1 MRPIKLVMSAFGP
14 YAGVT
19 KLELDKLGTKGLY
32 LITGDTGA
40 GKTTI
45 FDAITFALYGEASG
59 DNRNADMFRSK
70 YADPDTPTEVELTFE
85 YNGKAYTVRRNP
97 AYLRPKTRGEGFT
110 SKAADAELHYPDG
123 RVVAKLKDV
132 NSAIIEIMGI
142 DRNQFTRIAMIAQ
155 GDFLKLLLASTD
167 DRKKI
172 FQKLFHTKNYWF
184 LQESLKAQSGSLA
197 KDYEKASDSIKQY
210 IGGILCE
217 EENPLSVSVRKAMN
231 GEMTTED
238 VTELLDKLIV
248 EDTKAQ
254 ETMSAEIDKKEASV
268 KELTAKVA
276 KAEEQ
281 KKAEISL
288 KKSEEKLIQ
297 VTGKLREAKAEMD
310 SANEKKP
317 QITELGEKIA
327 ALKNELPLYDE
338 LDAKKK
344 NLEKIVKSIAADT
357 KKLSAEKEKSEKL
370 KAEIQTLKE
379 ELQTLGKADEEKLKA
394 DHQKESLEKEQAA
407 VKEVQA
413 LLAELTKLEAQ
424 LAEKQADYKQKSEA
438 AEALRN
444 KYEADNKAYLDEQAG
459 ILAETLTDGLPCPVC
474 GSVHHPNPAV
484 KSAAAPT
491 KAALEKSK
499 KAAAAA
505 EKEAAAA
512 SEKAKET
519 LTAISEK
526 KSYIEKSAEKIIE
539 VNSFIEISEALSTK
553 SQELET
559 ALEKNRRAM
568 LKAAAKVSR
577 KHQLDKLIPSKEDEI
592 NRLQTSITELEKSLA
607 SLSSS
612 KDAEEKQI
620 EATKDKLRF
629 DNKATLQKEIAVLT
643 AQKTAIESAI
653 EKAVRDYN
661 NRDKEVAEIKSA
673 IEETK
678 KLLQDKEPFEIES
691 EKQRLSE
698 LTAQKN
704 AMAKKLQSVVVRLAT
719 NALMQKRIREK
730 SEEVSEIEKQWTMVK
745 ALSNT
750 ANGNISGK
758 AKIMLETYIQM
769 TYFDRIIARA
779 NTRLMIMSGGQ
790 YELKRRTDSD
800 NKRSQSGLD
809 LDVID
814 HYNGSERSVKTL
826 SGGES
831 FKASLALAL
840 GLSDEIQSSAGGI
853 RLDTMFVDEGF
864 GSLDEESLQQAIR
877 ALTGLTEGNRL
888 VAIISHVADLK
899 DRIENQIIVKKD
911 RLGGSTAKIGIS

>member
-14 YAGVT
+14 YAGVNT
-19 KLELDKLGTKGLY
+19 LELDKLGTKGLY

-85 YNGKAYTVRRNP
+85 YNGKEYYVKRNP
-97 AYLRPKTRGEGFT
+97 AYLRPKKKGGGFT

-123 RVVAKLKDV
+123 RVVSKLRDV
-132 NSAIIEIMGI
+132 NNAIVEIMGI

-184 LQESLKAQSGSLA
+184 IQESLKSQSGSLA
-197 KDYEKASDSIKQY
+197 KDYEKASDSIRQY

-217 EENPLSVSVRKAMN
+217 DDNPLSVSVRKAMN
-231 GEMTTED
+231 GEMTTGD
-238 VTELLDKLIV
+238 VTELLDKLIK
-248 EDTKAQ
+248 EDADAKEKLTAD
-254 ETMSAEIDKKEASV
+254 IDKKELKI
-268 KELTAKVA
+268 KELTALIA

-281 KKAEISL
+281 KKAEASL
-288 KKSEEKLIQ
+288 KKSEEKLIE
-297 VTGKLREAKAEMD
+297 VTEKLGEAKAAMEA
-310 SANEKKP
+310 ANEKKP
-317 QITELGEKIA
+317 QITELGEKIS

-338 LDAKKK
+338 LEAKKK
-344 NLEKIVKSIAADT
+344 NLDGIIKNITDSTDKLTAEREKAEKI
-357 KKLSAEKEKSEKL
+357 
-370 KAEIQTLKE
+370 KAEIQALKE
-379 ELQTLGKADEEKLKA
+379 ELQTLGKAEEEKLKA
-394 DHQKESLEKEQAA
+394 EYQKEALAKEQT
-407 VKEVQA
+407 A
-413 LLAELTKLEAQ
+413 LSDLQTRLSGLKSLEAQ
-424 LAEKQADYKQKSEA
+424 LADTQADYKQKSEG
-438 AEALRN
+438 AEEMRRI
-444 KYEADNKAYLDEQAG
+444 YEANNKAYLDEQAG
-459 ILAETLTDGLPCPVC
+459 VLAEILTDGEPCPVC
-474 GSVHHPNPAV
+474 GSTHHPNPAV

-491 KAALEKSK
+491 KAVLEKSK
-499 KAAAAA
+499 KAAEAA

-512 SEKAKET
+512 SETAKAT
-519 LTAISEK
+519 IAAIAEK
-526 KSYIEKSAEKIIE
+526 KSYIQQSAEKIIT
-539 VNSFIEISEALSTK
+539 VDSFDEISVALTAK
-553 SQELET
+553 KQELESALDENRRVMLKVTAQVSRKQQLDDLIPTKEKEIDSVQTHITEIEKTLAALNSSKESEKKQIEETKEKLRFEDKT
-559 ALEKNRRAM
+559 ALE
-568 LKAAAKVSR
+568 
-577 KHQLDKLIPSKEDEI
+577 
-592 NRLQTSITELEKSLA
+592 
-607 SLSSS
+607 
-612 KDAEEKQI
+612 
-620 EATKDKLRF
+620 
-629 DNKATLQKEIAVLT
+629 KEIAVLT
-643 AQKTAIESAI
+643 TQKTAIETAI
-653 EKAVRDYN
+653 DKSVREYN
-661 NRDKEVAEIKSA
+661 SRDKEAAEIRSA

-678 KLLQDKEPFEIES
+678 KLLQDKEPCNIEN
-691 EKQRLSE
+691 EKQQLSE
-698 LTAQKN
+698 LTADKN
-704 AMAKKLQSVVVRLAT
+704 NMAKNLQSVIVRLST
-719 NALMQKRIREK
+719 NVLMQKRIQEML
-730 SEEVSEIEKQWTMVK
+730 EEVSKIEKQWTMVK

-769 TYFDRIIARA
+769 NYFDRIIARA
-779 NTRLMIMSGGQ
+779 NTRLMIMSDGQ
-790 YELKRRTDSD
+790 YELKRRVESD

-814 HYNGSERSVKTL
+814 HHNGSDRSVKTL

-888 VAIISHVADLK
+888 VAIISHVGELK
-899 DRIENQIIVKKD
+899 ERIENQIIVKKD
-911 RLGGSTAKIGIS
+911 RLGGSKATISLA

>member
-370 KAEIQTLKE
+370 KAEIQTFKE

>member
-413 LLAELTKLEAQ
+413 LLAEHTKLEAQ
-424 LAEKQADYKQKSEA
+424 LAKKQADYKQKSEA

-779 NTRLMIMSGGQ
+779 NTRLMIMSGGL

-840 GLSDEIQSSAGGI
+840 GLSDEIQSYAGGI

>member
-19 KLELDKLGTKGLY
+19 TLELDKLGTKGLY

-85 YNGKAYTVRRNP
+85 YNGKEYYVKRNP

-132 NSAIIEIMGI
+132 NNAIVEIMGI

-184 LQESLKAQSGSLA
+184 LQESLKSQSGSLA
-197 KDYEKASDSIKQY
+197 KEYEKASDSINQY

-217 EENPLSVSVRKAMN
+217 DDNPLSVSVRKAMN
-231 GEMTTED
+231 GEMTTGD
-238 VTELLDKLIV
+238 VTELLDKLIK
-248 EDTKAQ
+248 ED
-254 ETMSAEIDKKEASV
+254 AEAKEKLTGAIDKKERRI
-268 KELTAKVA
+268 KELTALIA

-281 KKAEISL
+281 KKAETSL
-288 KKSEEKLIQ
+288 KNSEEKLIE
-297 VTGKLREAKAEMD
+297 VMEKLGEAKAAMEA
-310 SANEKKP
+310 ANEKKP
-317 QITELGEKIA
+317 QITELGEKIS

-338 LDAKKK
+338 LETKKK
-344 NLEKIVKSIAADT
+344 NLDAITKNITDSTGKLANEKDKA
-357 KKLSAEKEKSEKL
+357 EKL
-370 KAEIQTLKE
+370 KAEIQALKE
-379 ELQTLGKADEEKLKA
+379 ELQTLGKAEEEKLKA
-394 DHQKESLEKEQAA
+394 EHQKEALTKEQT
-407 VKEVQA
+407 A
-413 LLAELTKLEAQ
+413 LSELQTQLSGLTELETQ
-424 LAEKQADYKQKSEA
+424 LADKQADYKRKASA
-438 AEALRN
+438 AEEMRRI
-444 KYEADNKAYLDEQAG
+444 YEANNKAYLDEQAG
-459 ILAETLTDGLPCPVC
+459 VLAETLTDGAPCPVC
-474 GSVHHPNPAV
+474 GSPHHPNPAV
-484 KSAAAPT
+484 KSAVAPT
-491 KAALEKSK
+491 KAALDKSK
-499 KAAAAA
+499 RAAEAA

-512 SEKAKET
+512 SETAKAT
-519 LTAISEK
+519 IAAIAEK
-526 KSYIEKSAEKIIE
+526 KSYIQQSAEKIITVE
-539 VNSFIEISEALSTK
+539 SFDEISAALTAK
-553 SQELET
+553 KQELEV
-559 ALEKNRRAM
+559 ALDEYRRVM
-568 LKAAAKVSR
+568 LKVTAQVSR
-577 KHQLDKLIPSKEDEI
+577 KQQLDRLIPTKEKETDSI
-592 NRLQTSITELEKSLA
+592 QTHITELEKTLA
-607 SLSSS
+607 ALNSS
-612 KDAEEKQI
+612 KESEKNQI
-620 EATKDKLRF
+620 EATREKLKFEDK
-629 DNKATLQKEIAVLT
+629 AIVQKEIAVLT
-643 AQKTAIESAI
+643 TQKTAIETAI
-653 EKAVRDYN
+653 EKAVKGYN
-661 NRDKEVAEIKSA
+661 NRDKEVAEIRSA

-678 KLLQDKEPFEIES
+678 KLLQDKEPCDIES
-691 EKQRLSE
+691 EKQQLSN
-698 LTAQKN
+698 LT
-704 AMAKKLQSVVVRLAT
+704 LST
-719 NALMQKRIREK
+719 NVSMRKRIQEK
-730 SEEVSEIEKQWTMVK
+730 SEEVSKIEKQWTMVK

-769 TYFDRIIARA
+769 NYFDRIIARA
-779 NTRLMIMSGGQ
+779 NTRLMIMSDGQ
-790 YELKRRTDSD
+790 YELKRRIESD

-814 HYNGSERSVKTL
+814 HHNGSERSVKTL

-864 GSLDEESLQQAIR
+864 GSLDEESLQQAIK

-888 VAIISHVADLK
+888 VAIISHVNELK
-899 DRIENQIIVKKD
+899 ERIENQIIVKKD
-911 RLGGSTAKIGIS
+911 RLGGSKATISLA

>member
-19 KLELDKLGTKGLY
+19 TLALDKLGTKGLY

-70 YADPDTPTEVELTFE
+70 YAHPDTPTEVELTFE
-85 YNGKAYTVRRNP
+85 YSGKEYYVRRNP
-97 AYLRPKTRGEGFT
+97 AYLRPKKKGDGFT

-123 RVVAKLKDV
+123 RVVARLKDV
-132 NSAIIEIMGI
+132 NSAIVEIMGI

-172 FQKLFHTKNYWF
+172 FQKLFHTKNYYF

-197 KDYEKASDSIKQY
+197 KEYEKASDSIRQY

-217 EENPLSVSVRKAMN
+217 DDNPLSVSVRKAIN
-231 GEMTTED
+231 GEMTTVE
-238 VTELLDKLIV
+238 VTELLEKLID
-248 EDTKAQ
+248 EDEKTKAALS
-254 ETMSAEIDKKEASV
+254 TEIDKQEQSV
-268 KELTAKVA
+268 KALTAQIA

-281 KKAEISL
+281 KKAESSL
-288 KKSEEKLIQ
+288 KQSEEKLVA
-297 VTGKLREAKAEMD
+297 VTDKLNSTKAAME
-310 SANEKKP
+310 SANGQKQ
-317 QITELGEKIA
+317 QIAELGEQIS

-338 LDAKKK
+338 LEA
-344 NLEKIVKSIAADT
+344 T
-357 KKLSAEKEKSEKL
+357 RKKLIQIIKNMAVSTEKHAAEKEKSEKL
-370 KAEIQTLKE
+370 KAEIQALKD
-379 ELQTLGKADEEKLKA
+379 ELQTLGKAEEEKLKA
-394 DHQKESLEKEQAA
+394 GHQNEALAKEQAA
-407 VKEVQA
+407 VGDIQT
-413 LLAELTKLEAQ
+413 LLNELTKLEAR
-424 LAEKQADYKQKSEA
+424 LAGKQTDYRGKSAA
-438 AEALRN
+438 AEEKRRV
-444 KYEADNKAYLDEQAG
+444 YEANNKAYLDEQAG
-459 ILAETLTDGLPCPVC
+459 FLAETLTDGAPCPVC
-474 GSVHHPNPAV
+474 GSTHHPSPAV

-491 KAALEKSK
+491 KAALDRSK
-499 KAAAAA
+499 KAAEAA
-505 EKEAAAA
+505 EKDAAAA
-512 SEKAKET
+512 SESAKET
-519 LTAISEK
+519 ITAIAEK
-526 KSYIEKSAEKIIE
+526 KNYIQTSAKKIIE
-539 VNSFIEISEALSTK
+539 IESFEAIPQALTEKKQAVESTLDENRRVILK
-553 SQELET
+553 VT
-559 ALEKNRRAM
+559 ALVE
-568 LKAAAKVSR
+568 R
-577 KHQLDKLIPSKEDEI
+577 KRQLEKLIPKKEDELSRI
-592 NRLQTSITELEKSLA
+592 QTDITELEKSLA
-607 SLSSS
+607 ALQSS
-612 KDAEEKQI
+612 KESEEKQI
-620 EATKDKLRF
+620 EATKEKLRF
-629 DNKATLQKEIAVLT
+629 DDKAALEKEIRSLSV
-643 AQKTAIESAI
+643 QKAALETAI
-653 EKAVRDYN
+653 EKAVKEYTDC
-661 NRDKEVAEIKSA
+661 DKKAAEIKSA
-673 IEETK
+673 IEQAR
-678 KLLQDKEPFEIES
+678 KLLQDQEPCDIER
-691 EKQRLSE
+691 EKSRLSA
-698 LTAQKN
+698 LTEQKN
-704 AMAKKLQSVVVRLAT
+704 EAAKKLQRVVVRLST
-719 NALMQKRIREK
+719 NASMLKRIQEK
-730 SEEVSEIEKQWTMVK
+730 SGEVSKIEKQWTMVK

-769 TYFDRIIARA
+769 TCFDRIIARA

-790 YELKRRTDSD
+790 YELKRRTDTD

-888 VAIISHVADLK
+888 VAIISHVNELK
-899 DRIENQIIVKKD
+899 DRIENQIIVRKD
-911 RLGGSTAKIGIS
+911 RLGGSTATISVG

>member
-19 KLELDKLGTKGLY
+19 TLELDKLGTKGLY

-85 YNGKAYTVRRNP
+85 YNGKEYYVKRNP

-123 RVVAKLKDV
+123 RVVAKLRDV
-132 NSAIIEIMGI
+132 NNAIVEIMGI

-167 DRKKI
+167 ERKKI
-172 FQKLFHTKNYWF
+172 FQKLFHTKNYYF

-197 KDYEKASDSIKQY
+197 KEYEKASDSIRQY

-217 EENPLSVSVRKAMN
+217 DDNPLSVSVRKAMN

-238 VTELLDKLIV
+238 VTELLDRLIKEDAEAKEKLTADIN
-248 EDTKAQ
+248 
-254 ETMSAEIDKKEASV
+254 KKEQKI
-268 KELTAKVA
+268 KELTAQIA

-281 KKAEISL
+281 KKAETSL
-288 KKSEEKLIQ
+288 KKSEEKLVE
-297 VTGKLREAKAEMD
+297 VTEKLRDAKAAMEA
-310 SANEKKP
+310 ANEKKP
-317 QITELGEKIA
+317 QITELGEKIS

-338 LDAKKK
+338 LETKKK
-344 NLEKIVKSIAADT
+344 NLDAITKTIADST
-357 KKLSAEKEKSEKL
+357 DKLVAAKEKAEKL

-379 ELQTLGKADEEKLKA
+379 ELKTLGKAEEEKLKA
-394 DHQKESLEKEQAA
+394 EHQKEALAKEQT
-407 VKEVQA
+407 A
-413 LLAELTKLEAQ
+413 LSELQTQLSGLIKLEAQ
-424 LAEKQADYKQKSEA
+424 LADRQADYKRKSAA
-438 AEALRN
+438 AEEMRRI
-444 KYEADNKAYLDEQAG
+444 YETNNKAYLDEQAG
-459 ILAETLTDGLPCPVC
+459 VLAEALTDGAPCPVC
-474 GSVHHPNPAV
+474 GSTHHPNPAV

-491 KAALEKSK
+491 KASLDKSK
-499 KAAAAA
+499 KAAEAA

-512 SEKAKET
+512 SETAKAMIA
-519 LTAISEK
+519 AIAEK
-526 KSYIEKSAEKIIE
+526 KSNIQQSAEKIIT
-539 VNSFIEISEALSTK
+539 VDSFDEITVALTAK
-553 SQELET
+553 KQELET
-559 ALEKNRRAM
+559 ALDENRRVM
-568 LKAAAKVSR
+568 LKVTAQVSR
-577 KHQLDKLIPSKEDEI
+577 KQQLDRLIPAKEDESNSVRTKI
-592 NRLQTSITELEKSLA
+592 SELEKSLA
-607 SLSSS
+607 SFTST
-612 KDAEEKQI
+612 KNAEEKQI
-620 EATKDKLRF
+620 EATREKLKFEDK
-629 DNKATLQKEIAVLT
+629 AIVQKEIAVLIT
-643 AQKTAIESAI
+643 QKTTIETAI
-653 EKAVRDYN
+653 EKAVNDYN

-678 KLLQDKEPFEIES
+678 KLLQDKEPCDIES
-691 EKQRLSE
+691 EKQQLSE
-698 LTAQKN
+698 LTENKN
-704 AMAKKLQSVVVRLAT
+704 NMAKKLQAVVVRLST
-719 NALMQKRIREK
+719 NVSMRKRIQEK
-730 SEEVSEIEKQWTMVK
+730 SEEVSKIEKQWTMVK

-769 TYFDRIIARA
+769 NYFDRIIARA
-779 NTRLMIMSGGQ
+779 NTRLMIMSDGQ
-790 YELKRRTDSD
+790 YELKRRIESD

-814 HYNGSERSVKTL
+814 HHNGSERSVKTL

-888 VAIISHVADLK
+888 VAIISHVGELK

-911 RLGGSTAKIGIS
+911 RLGGSKAEISIS

>member
-59 DNRNADMFRSK
+59 DNRNAHMFRSK

-370 KAEIQTLKE
+370 KAEIQTFKE

-413 LLAELTKLEAQ
+413 LLAEHTKLEAQ
-424 LAEKQADYKQKSEA
+424 LAKKQADYKQKSEA

-840 GLSDEIQSSAGGI
+840 GLSDEIQSYAGGI

>member
-14 YAGVT
+14 YACVT
-19 KLELDKLGTKGLY
+19 TLELDKLGTKGLY

-85 YNGKAYTVRRNP
+85 YNGKEYYVKRNP

-123 RVVAKLKDV
+123 RVVSKLRDV
-132 NSAIIEIMGI
+132 NNAIVEIMGI

-167 DRKKI
+167 ERKKI
-172 FQKLFHTKNYWF
+172 FQKLFHTKNYYF

-197 KDYEKASDSIKQY
+197 KDYEKASDSIRQY

-217 EENPLSVSVRKAMN
+217 DDNPLSVSVRKAMN

-238 VTELLDKLIV
+238 VTELLYKLIK
-248 EDTKAQ
+248 EDADAKEKLTAD
-254 ETMSAEIDKKEASV
+254 IDKKELKI
-268 KELTAKVA
+268 KELTALIA

-281 KKAEISL
+281 KKAETSL
-288 KKSEEKLIQ
+288 KNSEEKLDE
-297 VTGKLREAKAEMD
+297 VTEKLGEAKAAMEA
-310 SANEKKP
+310 ANEKKP
-317 QITELGEKIA
+317 QITELGEKIS

-338 LDAKKK
+338 LEAKKK
-344 NLEKIVKSIAADT
+344 NLDAIIKSITDST
-357 KKLSAEKEKSEKL
+357 GKLAAEKEKAEKL
-370 KAEIQTLKE
+370 KAEIQALKE
-379 ELQTLGKADEEKLKA
+379 ELQTLGKAEEEKLKA
-394 DHQKESLEKEQAA
+394 EHQKEALAKEQTALSELQTRLSGLKSLE
-407 VKEVQA
+407 V
-413 LLAELTKLEAQ
+413 Q
-424 LAEKQADYKQKSEA
+424 LADKQADYKQKSES
-438 AEALRN
+438 AEEMR
-444 KYEADNKAYLDEQAG
+444 KIYEANNKAYLDEQAG
-459 ILAETLTDGLPCPVC
+459 ILAETLTDGEPCPVC
-474 GSVHHPNPAV
+474 GSTHHPSPAV

-491 KAALEKSK
+491 KAALDKSK
-499 KAAAAA
+499 KAAEAA

-512 SEKAKET
+512 SETAKAT
-519 LTAISEK
+519 IAAIAEK
-526 KSYIEKSAEKIIE
+526 KSYIQQSAEKIIT
-539 VNSFIEISEALSTK
+539 VDSFDEISVALTAK
-553 SQELET
+553 KQELES
-559 ALEKNRRAM
+559 ALDENRRVM
-568 LKAAAKVSR
+568 LKVTAQVSR
-577 KHQLDKLIPSKEDEI
+577 KQQLDNLIPTKEKEIDSVQTHITEIEKTLAALNSSKESEI
-592 NRLQTSITELEKSLA
+592 
-607 SLSSS
+607 
-612 KDAEEKQI
+612 KQI
-620 EATKDKLRF
+620 EATKEKLRF
-629 DNKATLQKEIAVLT
+629 EDKAALEKEITALT
-643 AQKTAIESAI
+643 AQKTALETAI
-653 EKAVRDYN
+653 ENAVKDYN
-661 NRDKEVAEIKSA
+661 ICDKEVAEIKSA

-678 KLLQDKEPFEIES
+678 KLLQDKDQCDIES

-698 LTAQKN
+698 LAEQKN
-704 AMAKKLQSVVVRLAT
+704 AMAKKLQSIVVRLAT
-719 NALMQKRIREK
+719 NTPIQKRIQEK
-730 SEEVSEIEKQWTMVK
+730 SEEVSNIEKQWTMFK

-750 ANGNISGK
+750 ANGSISGK

-779 NTRLMIMSGGQ
+779 NTRLIIMTDAQ
-790 YELKRRTDSD
+790 YELKRRVESD

-814 HYNGSERSVKTL
+814 HHNGSERSVKTL

-888 VAIISHVADLK
+888 VAIISHVGELK

-911 RLGGSTAKIGIS
+911 RLGGSKAEISIS

>member
-370 KAEIQTLKE
+370 KAEIQTFKE

-394 DHQKESLEKEQAA
+394 DHQKELLEKEQAA

-424 LAEKQADYKQKSEA
+424 LAKMQADYKQKSEA

-840 GLSDEIQSSAGGI
+840 GLSDEIQSYAGGI

>member
-19 KLELDKLGTKGLY
+19 TLELDKLGTKGLY

-85 YNGKAYTVRRNP
+85 YNGREYYVKRNP
-97 AYLRPKTRGEGFT
+97 AYLRPKKKGGGFT
-110 SKAADAELHYPDG
+110 SKPADAELHYPDG

-132 NSAIIEIMGI
+132 NNAIVEIMGI

-184 LQESLKAQSGSLA
+184 LQESLKSQSGSLA
-197 KDYEKASDSIKQY
+197 KEYEKASDSIKQY

-217 EENPLSVSVRKAMN
+217 DDNPLSVSVRKAMN
-231 GEMTTED
+231 GEMTTGD
-238 VTELLDKLIV
+238 VTELLDKLIK
-248 EDTKAQ
+248 EDSEAKEKLTAD
-254 ETMSAEIDKKEASV
+254 IDKKEQKI
-268 KELTAKVA
+268 KELTALIA

-281 KKAEISL
+281 KKAETSL
-288 KKSEEKLIQ
+288 KNSEEKLVE
-297 VTGKLREAKAEMD
+297 VTEKLREAKAAMEA
-310 SANEKKP
+310 ANEKKP
-317 QITELGEKIA
+317 QITELGEKIS

-338 LDAKKK
+338 LEAKKK
-344 NLEKIVKSIAADT
+344 NLDAIIKSITDST
-357 KKLSAEKEKSEKL
+357 GKLAAEKEKAEKIKAEIQALKEEVQTLGKAEEEKL
-370 KAEIQTLKE
+370 KAE
-379 ELQTLGKADEEKLKA
+379 
-394 DHQKESLEKEQAA
+394 HQKEALAKEQTALS
-407 VKEVQA
+407 ELQA
-413 LLAELTKLEAQ
+413 LLSGLNSLEAQ
-424 LAEKQADYKQKSEA
+424 LADKQTDYKRKSA
-438 AEALRN
+438 AAKEKRRI
-444 KYEADNKAYLDEQAG
+444 YEANNKAYLDEQAG
-459 ILAETLTDGLPCPVC
+459 VLAETLTDGAPCPVC
-474 GSVHHPNPAV
+474 GSTHHPSPAV
-484 KSAAAPT
+484 KSSAAPT
-491 KAALEKSK
+491 KATLDKSK
-499 KAAAAA
+499 KAAEAA

-512 SEKAKET
+512 SE
-519 LTAISEK
+519 TAQATIAAIAEK
-526 KSYIEKSAEKIIE
+526 KSYIQQSAEKIIA
-539 VNSFIEISEALSTK
+539 VDSFDEISVALTAK
-553 SQELET
+553 KQELDA
-559 ALEKNRRAM
+559 ALDENRRVM
-568 LKAAAKVSR
+568 LKVIAQVSR
-577 KHQLDKLIPSKEDEI
+577 KQQLDRLIPAKEDESNSVRTKI
-592 NRLQTSITELEKSLA
+592 SELEKSFA
-607 SLSSS
+607 SFTST

-620 EATKDKLRF
+620 KATREKLRF
-629 DNKATLQKEIAVLT
+629 EDKTALEKEIAVLT
-643 AQKTAIESAI
+643 TQKTTIETAI
-653 EKAVRDYN
+653 EKAVNDYN
-661 NRDKEVAEIKSA
+661 NRDKEVAEIRSA

-678 KLLQDKEPFEIES
+678 KLLQDKEPCDIES
-691 EKQRLSE
+691 EKQQLSE
-698 LTAQKN
+698 LTTNKN
-704 AMAKKLQSVVVRLAT
+704 NMAKKLQSVVVRLAT
-719 NALMQKRIREK
+719 NVLMQQRIQEK
-730 SEEVSEIEKQWTMVK
+730 SEEVSEIEKQWKMVK

-769 TYFDRIIARA
+769 NYFDRIIARA
-779 NTRLMIMSGGQ
+779 NTRLMIMSDGQ
-790 YELKRRTDSD
+790 YELKRRIEPD
-800 NKRSQSGLD
+800 NKQRQSGLD

-814 HYNGSERSVKTL
+814 HHNGSERSVKTL

-864 GSLDEESLQQAIR
+864 GSLDEESLQQAMK

-888 VAIISHVADLK
+888 VAIISHVGELK

-911 RLGGSTAKIGIS
+911 RLGGSKATISLA

>member
-19 KLELDKLGTKGLY
+19 TLELDKLGTKGLY

-85 YNGKAYTVRRNP
+85 YNGKEYYVKRNP

-123 RVVAKLKDV
+123 RVVSKLRDV
-132 NSAIIEIMGI
+132 NNAIVEIMGI

-172 FQKLFHTKNYWF
+172 FQKLFHTKNYYF

-197 KDYEKASDSIKQY
+197 KDYEKASDSIRQY

-217 EENPLSVSVRKAMN
+217 DDNPLSVSVRKAMN

-238 VTELLDKLIV
+238 VTELLDKLIK
-248 EDTKAQ
+248 EDSEAKEKLTDD
-254 ETMSAEIDKKEASV
+254 IDKKELKI
-268 KELTAKVA
+268 KELTALIA

-281 KKAEISL
+281 KKAETSL
-288 KKSEEKLIQ
+288 KNSEEKLVE
-297 VTGKLREAKAEMD
+297 VTEKLGEAKAAMEA
-310 SANEKKP
+310 ANEKKP
-317 QITELGEKIA
+317 QITELGEKIS

-338 LDAKKK
+338 LEAKKK
-344 NLEKIVKSIAADT
+344 NLDAIIKSITDST
-357 KKLSAEKEKSEKL
+357 GKLAAEKEKAEKL
-370 KAEIQTLKE
+370 KAEIQALKE
-379 ELQTLGKADEEKLKA
+379 ELQTLGKAEEEKLKA
-394 DHQKESLEKEQAA
+394 EHQKEALAKEQTALSELQTRLSGLKSLE
-407 VKEVQA
+407 V
-413 LLAELTKLEAQ
+413 Q
-424 LAEKQADYKQKSEA
+424 LADKQADYKQKSES
-438 AEALRN
+438 AEEMRRI
-444 KYEADNKAYLDEQAG
+444 YEANNKAYLDEQAG
-459 ILAETLTDGLPCPVC
+459 ILAEMLTDGEPCPVC
-474 GSVHHPNPAV
+474 GSTHHPSPAV

-491 KAALEKSK
+491 KAALDKSK
-499 KAAAAA
+499 KEAEAA

-512 SEKAKET
+512 SETAKAT
-519 LTAISEK
+519 ITAIAEK
-526 KSYIEKSAEKIIE
+526 KNYIQQSAEKIIT
-539 VNSFIEISEALSTK
+539 VDSFDEISVALTAK
-553 SQELET
+553 KQELET
-559 ALEKNRRAM
+559 ALDENRRVM
-568 LKAAAKVSR
+568 LKVTAQVSR
-577 KHQLDKLIPSKEDEI
+577 KQQLDDLIPTKEKEIDSVQTHITEIEKTLAALNSSKESEI
-592 NRLQTSITELEKSLA
+592 
-607 SLSSS
+607 
-612 KDAEEKQI
+612 KQI
-620 EATKDKLRF
+620 EETKEKLRF
-629 DNKATLQKEIAVLT
+629 EDKTALEKEITALT
-643 AQKTAIESAI
+643 AQKTALEIAI
-653 EKAVRDYN
+653 ENAVKDYN
-661 NRDKEVAEIKSA
+661 ICDREVAEIKSA
-673 IEETK
+673 IGETK
-678 KLLQDKEPFEIES
+678 KLLQDKEPCNIEN
-691 EKQRLSE
+691 EKQQLSE
-698 LTAQKN
+698 LTADKN
-704 AMAKKLQSVVVRLAT
+704 NMAKKLQSVVVRLST
-719 NALMQKRIREK
+719 NILMQKRIQEK
-730 SEEVSEIEKQWTMVK
+730 SEEVSKIEKQWTMVK

-769 TYFDRIIARA
+769 NYFDRIIARA
-779 NTRLMIMSGGQ
+779 NTRLIIMTDAQ
-790 YELKRRTDSD
+790 YELKRRVESD

-814 HYNGSERSVKTL
+814 HHNGSERSVKTL

-864 GSLDEESLQQAIR
+864 GSLDEESLQQAIK

-888 VAIISHVADLK
+888 VAIISHVGELK
-899 DRIENQIIVKKD
+899 ERIENQIIVKKD
-911 RLGGSTAKIGIS
+911 RLGGSKATISLA

>member
-394 DHQKESLEKEQAA
+394 DHQKELLEKEQAA

-424 LAEKQADYKQKSEA
+424 LAKKQADYKQKSEA

-629 DNKATLQKEIAVLT
+629 DNKATLKKEIAVLT

-719 NALMQKRIREK
+719 NALMQKRIQGK

-840 GLSDEIQSSAGGI
+840 GLSDEIQSYAGGI

>member
-19 KLELDKLGTKGLY
+19 TLELDKLGTKGLY

-85 YNGKAYTVRRNP
+85 YNGKEYYVKRNP
-97 AYLRPKTRGEGFT
+97 AYLRPKKKGGGFT

-123 RVVAKLKDV
+123 RVVSKLRDV
-132 NSAIIEIMGI
+132 NNAIVEIMGI

-184 LQESLKAQSGSLA
+184 IQESLKSQSGSLA
-197 KDYEKASDSIKQY
+197 KEYEKASDSINQY
-210 IGGILCE
+210 IGSILCE
-217 EENPLSVSVRKAMN
+217 DDNPLSVSVRKAMN
-231 GEMTTED
+231 GEMTTGD
-238 VTELLDKLIV
+238 VTELIDMLIK
-248 EDTKAQ
+248 EDADAKEELTAY
-254 ETMSAEIDKKEASV
+254 IDKKELKI
-268 KELTAKVA
+268 KELTAQIA

-281 KKAEISL
+281 KKAEASL
-288 KKSEEKLIQ
+288 KKSEEKLIE
-297 VTGKLREAKAEMD
+297 VTEKLGDAKAAMEA
-310 SANEKKP
+310 ANEKKP
-317 QITELGEKIA
+317 QITALSEKIS

-338 LDAKKK
+338 LEAKKK
-344 NLEKIVKSIAADT
+344 NLDAIIKSITDST
-357 KKLSAEKEKSEKL
+357 GKLAAEKENAEKL
-370 KAEIQTLKE
+370 KAEIQALKE
-379 ELQTLGKADEEKLKA
+379 ELQTHGKAEEEKLKA
-394 DHQKESLEKEQAA
+394 EHQKEALAKEQTALS
-407 VKEVQA
+407 ELQA
-413 LLAELTKLEAQ
+413 LLSGLAKLEAQ
-424 LAEKQADYKQKSEA
+424 LADKQADYKRKSEA
-438 AEALRN
+438 AEEKRRI
-444 KYEADNKAYLDEQAG
+444 YEANNKAYLDEQAG
-459 ILAETLTDGLPCPVC
+459 VLAETLTDGKPCPVC

-491 KAALEKSK
+491 KATLDKSK
-499 KAAAAA
+499 KVAEAA
-505 EKEAAAA
+505 EKEAATA
-512 SEKAKET
+512 SERAKET
-519 LTAISEK
+519 LTAITEK
-526 KSYIEKSAEKIIE
+526 KNYIQKSAQKIIE
-539 VNSFIEISEALSTK
+539 VNSFDNISVALTAK
-553 SQELET
+553 KQELET
-559 ALEKNRRAM
+559 AIEENRRVM
-568 LKAAAKVSR
+568 MKAAAKVSR
-577 KHQLDKLIPSKEDEI
+577 KQQLDKLIPAKEDEI
-592 NRLQTSITELEKSLA
+592 SRVQTNIAELDKSIVSFTST
-607 SLSSS
+607 

-620 EATKDKLRF
+620 EATKEKLRF
-629 DNKATLQKEIAVLT
+629 DDKATVQKEITVLT
-643 AQKTAIESAI
+643 TQKTAIETAI
-653 EKAVRDYN
+653 DKSVREYN
-661 NRDKEVAEIKSA
+661 SRDKEAAEIRSA

-678 KLLQDKEPFEIES
+678 KLLQDKETCDIES
-691 EKQRLSE
+691 EKQQLSE
-698 LTAQKN
+698 LTVNKN
-704 AMAKKLQSVVVRLAT
+704 NMAKKLQSVVVRLAT
-719 NALMQKRIREK
+719 NVLMQQRIQEK
-730 SEEVSEIEKQWTMVK
+730 SEEVSVIEKQWTMVK

-769 TYFDRIIARA
+769 NYFDRIIARA
-779 NTRLMIMSGGQ
+779 NTRLMIMSDGQ
-790 YELKRRTDSD
+790 YELKRRIESD

-814 HYNGSERSVKTL
+814 HHNGSERSVKTL

-864 GSLDEESLQQAIR
+864 GSLDEESLQQAMK

-888 VAIISHVADLK
+888 VAIISHVNELK
-899 DRIENQIIVKKD
+899 DRIENQIIVRKD
-911 RLGGSTAKIGIS
+911 RLGGSKATISLA

>member
-19 KLELDKLGTKGLY
+19 TLELDKLGTKGLY

-70 YADPDTPTEVELTFE
+70 YADPDTPTEVELTFA
-85 YNGKAYTVRRNP
+85 YNGKEYLVKRNP
-97 AYLRPKTRGEGFT
+97 AYLRPKKRGGGFT

-123 RVVAKLKDV
+123 RVVTKLKDV
-132 NSAIIEIMGI
+132 NNAIVEIMGI

-184 LQESLKAQSGSLA
+184 LQESLKSESGSLA
-197 KDYEKASDSIKQY
+197 KEYEKASDSINQY

-217 EENPLSVSVRKAMN
+217 DDNPLSVSVCKAMN
-231 GEMTTED
+231 GEMTAED
-238 VTELLDKLIV
+238 VTELLDKLIK
-248 EDTKAQ
+248 EDADAKEELTG
-254 ETMSAEIDKKEASV
+254 EIDKKERRI
-268 KELTAKVA
+268 KELTAQIA

-281 KKAEISL
+281 KKAETSL
-288 KKSEEKLIQ
+288 KNSEEKLVE
-297 VTGKLREAKAEMD
+297 VTEKLGEAKAAMEA
-310 SANEKKP
+310 ANEKKP
-317 QITELGEKIA
+317 QITELGEKIS

-338 LDAKKK
+338 LETKKK
-344 NLEKIVKSIAADT
+344 NLDAIT
-357 KKLSAEKEKSEKL
+357 KNITDSTGKLAAEKDKAEKL

-379 ELQTLGKADEEKLKA
+379 ELQTLGKAEEEKLKA
-394 DHQKESLEKEQAA
+394 EHQKEALAKEQTALS
-407 VKEVQA
+407 ELQA
-413 LLAELTKLEAQ
+413 LLSGLTTLEAQ
-424 LAEKQADYKQKSEA
+424 LADKQADYKRKSEA
-438 AEALRN
+438 AEEMRRI
-444 KYEADNKAYLDEQAG
+444 YEVNNKAYLDEQAG
-459 ILAETLTDGLPCPVC
+459 ILAETLTDGEPCPVC
-474 GSVHHPNPAV
+474 GSTHHPSLAV

-491 KAALEKSK
+491 KAALDKSK
-499 KAAAAA
+499 KAAEAA
-505 EKEAAAA
+505 EKEAATA
-512 SEKAKET
+512 SETAKAT
-519 LTAISEK
+519 IAAITEK
-526 KSYIEKSAEKIIE
+526 KSYIQQSAEKIIA
-539 VNSFIEISEALSTK
+539 VDSFDEITVALTAK
-553 SQELET
+553 KQELDA
-559 ALEKNRRAM
+559 ALDENRRVM
-568 LKAAAKVSR
+568 LKVTAQVSR
-577 KHQLDKLIPSKEDEI
+577 KQQLDRLIPAKEDESNSVLTKI
-592 NRLQTSITELEKSLA
+592 SELEKSLA
-607 SLSSS
+607 SFTST
-612 KDAEEKQI
+612 KNAEEKQI
-620 EATKDKLRF
+620 KATREKLRF
-629 DNKATLQKEIAVLT
+629 EDKTIVQKEIAVLT
-643 AQKTAIESAI
+643 TQKTAVETAI
-653 EKAVRDYN
+653 EKAVKDYN

-678 KLLQDKEPFEIES
+678 KLLQDKEPCDIEN
-691 EKQRLSE
+691 EKQQLSE
-698 LTAQKN
+698 LTTHKN
-704 AMAKKLQSVVVRLAT
+704 NMAKKLQSVIVRLST
-719 NALMQKRIREK
+719 NVLMLQRIREK
-730 SEEVSEIEKQWTMVK
+730 SKEVSKIEKQWTMVK

-769 TYFDRIIARA
+769 NYFDRIIARA
-779 NTRLMIMSGGQ
+779 NTRMMIMSDGQ
-790 YELKRRTDSD
+790 YELKRRIESD

-814 HYNGSERSVKTL
+814 HHNGSERSVKTL

-864 GSLDEESLQQAIR
+864 GSLDEESLQQAIK

-888 VAIISHVADLK
+888 VAIISHVGELK
-899 DRIENQIIVKKD
+899 EKIENQIIVKKD
-911 RLGGSTAKIGIS
+911 RLGGSVTTISLA

>member
-19 KLELDKLGTKGLY
+19 TLELDKLGTKGLY

-70 YADPDTPTEVELTFE
+70 YTDPDTPTEVALAFE
-85 YNGKAYTVRRNP
+85 YNGKEYYVKRNP
-97 AYLRPKTRGEGFT
+97 AYLRPKKKGGGFT
-110 SKAADAELHYPDG
+110 SKPADAELHYPDG

-132 NSAIIEIMGI
+132 NNAIVEIMGI

-184 LQESLKAQSGSLA
+184 LQESLKSQSGSLA
-197 KDYEKASDSIKQY
+197 KEYEKASDSIKQY

-217 EENPLSVSVRKAMN
+217 DDNPLSVSVRKAMN
-231 GEMTTED
+231 GEMTTGD
-238 VTELLDKLIV
+238 VTELLDKLIK
-248 EDTKAQ
+248 EDADAKEKLTAD
-254 ETMSAEIDKKEASV
+254 IDKKELKI
-268 KELTAKVA
+268 KELTALIA

-281 KKAEISL
+281 KKAETSL
-288 KKSEEKLIQ
+288 KNSEEKLVE
-297 VTGKLREAKAEMD
+297 VTEKLNEAKAAMEA
-310 SANEKKP
+310 ANEKKP
-317 QITELGEKIA
+317 QITELGEKIS

-338 LDAKKK
+338 LETKKK
-344 NLEKIVKSIAADT
+344 NLDAITKNITDSTGKLANEKDKA
-357 KKLSAEKEKSEKL
+357 EKL

-379 ELQTLGKADEEKLKA
+379 ELQTLGKAEEEKLKA
-394 DHQKESLEKEQAA
+394 EHQKEALAKEQTALS
-407 VKEVQA
+407 ELQA
-413 LLAELTKLEAQ
+413 LLSGLTTLEAQ
-424 LAEKQADYKQKSEA
+424 LADKQADYKRKSEA
-438 AEALRN
+438 AEEMRRI
-444 KYEADNKAYLDEQAG
+444 YEVNNKAYLDEQAG
-459 ILAETLTDGLPCPVC
+459 ILAETLTDGEPCPVC
-474 GSVHHPNPAV
+474 GSTHHPSLAV

-491 KAALEKSK
+491 KAALDKSK
-499 KAAAAA
+499 KAAEAA
-505 EKEAAAA
+505 EKEAATA
-512 SEKAKET
+512 SETAKAT
-519 LTAISEK
+519 IAAITEK
-526 KSYIEKSAEKIIE
+526 KSYIQQSAEKIIA
-539 VNSFIEISEALSTK
+539 VDSFDEITVALTAK
-553 SQELET
+553 KQELDA
-559 ALEKNRRAM
+559 ALDENRRVM
-568 LKAAAKVSR
+568 LKVTAQVSR
-577 KHQLDKLIPSKEDEI
+577 KQQLDDLIPTKEKETDSI
-592 NRLQTSITELEKSLA
+592 QTHITELEKKLA
-607 SLSSS
+607 ALNSS
-612 KDAEEKQI
+612 KESEKKQI
-620 EATKDKLRF
+620 EATREKLKFEDK
-629 DNKATLQKEIAVLT
+629 AIVQKEIAVLT
-643 AQKTAIESAI
+643 TQKTAIETAV
-653 EKAVRDYN
+653 EKAVKDYN

-678 KLLQDKEPFEIES
+678 KLLQDKEPCDIEN
-691 EKQRLSE
+691 EKQQLSE
-698 LTAQKN
+698 LTTHKN
-704 AMAKKLQSVVVRLAT
+704 NMAKKLQSVFVRLST
-719 NALMQKRIREK
+719 NILMQKRIQEM
-730 SEEVSEIEKQWTMVK
+730 SEEVSKIEKQWTMVK

-769 TYFDRIIARA
+769 NYFDRIIARA
-779 NTRLMIMSGGQ
+779 NTRLMIMSDGQ
-790 YELKRRTDSD
+790 YELKRRIESD

-814 HYNGSERSVKTL
+814 HHNGSERSVKTL

-864 GSLDEESLQQAIR
+864 GSLDEDSLQQAIK

-888 VAIISHVADLK
+888 VAIISHVGELK
-899 DRIENQIIVKKD
+899 ERIENQIIVKKD
-911 RLGGSTAKIGIS
+911 RLGGSKATISLA

>member
-1 MRPIKLVMSAFGP
+1 MRPIKLLMSAFGP

-19 KLELDKLGTKGLY
+19 TLELDKLGTKGLY

-85 YNGKAYTVRRNP
+85 YNGKEYYVKRNP

-123 RVVAKLKDV
+123 RVVAKLRDV
-132 NSAIIEIMGI
+132 NNAIVEIMGI

-167 DRKKI
+167 ERKKI
-172 FQKLFHTKNYWF
+172 FQKLFHTKNYYF

-197 KDYEKASDSIKQY
+197 KEYEKASDSIRQY

-217 EENPLSVSVRKAMN
+217 DDNPLSVSVRKAMN

-238 VTELLDKLIV
+238 VTELLDRLIKEDAEAKEKLTADIN
-248 EDTKAQ
+248 
-254 ETMSAEIDKKEASV
+254 KKEQKI
-268 KELTAKVA
+268 KELTAQIA

-281 KKAEISL
+281 KKAETSL
-288 KKSEEKLIQ
+288 KKSEEKLVE
-297 VTGKLREAKAEMD
+297 VTEKLRDAKAAMEA
-310 SANEKKP
+310 ANEKKP
-317 QITELGEKIA
+317 QITELGEKIS

-338 LDAKKK
+338 LETKKK
-344 NLEKIVKSIAADT
+344 NLDAITKTIADST
-357 KKLSAEKEKSEKL
+357 DKLVAAKEKAEKL

-379 ELQTLGKADEEKLKA
+379 ELKTLGKAEEEKLKA
-394 DHQKESLEKEQAA
+394 EHQKEALAKEQT
-407 VKEVQA
+407 A
-413 LLAELTKLEAQ
+413 LSELQTQLSGLIKLEAQ
-424 LAEKQADYKQKSEA
+424 LADRQADYKRKSAA
-438 AEALRN
+438 AEEMRRI
-444 KYEADNKAYLDEQAG
+444 YETNNKAYLDEQAG
-459 ILAETLTDGLPCPVC
+459 VLAETLTDGAPCPVC
-474 GSVHHPNPAV
+474 GSTHHPNPAV

-491 KAALEKSK
+491 KASLDKSK
-499 KAAAAA
+499 KAAEAA

-512 SEKAKET
+512 SETAKAMIA
-519 LTAISEK
+519 AIAEK
-526 KSYIEKSAEKIIE
+526 KSNIQQSAEKIIT
-539 VNSFIEISEALSTK
+539 VDSFDEITVALTAK
-553 SQELET
+553 KQELET
-559 ALEKNRRAM
+559 ALDENRRVM
-568 LKAAAKVSR
+568 LKVTAQVSR
-577 KHQLDKLIPSKEDEI
+577 KQQLDRLIPAKEDESNSVRTKI
-592 NRLQTSITELEKSLA
+592 SELEKSLA
-607 SLSSS
+607 SFTST
-612 KDAEEKQI
+612 KNAEEKQI
-620 EATKDKLRF
+620 EATREKLKFEDK
-629 DNKATLQKEIAVLT
+629 AIVQKEIAVLIT
-643 AQKTAIESAI
+643 QKTTIETAI
-653 EKAVRDYN
+653 EKAVNDYN

-678 KLLQDKEPFEIES
+678 KLLQDKEPCDIES
-691 EKQRLSE
+691 EKQQLSE
-698 LTAQKN
+698 LTENKN
-704 AMAKKLQSVVVRLAT
+704 NMAKKLQGVVVRLST
-719 NALMQKRIREK
+719 NVSMRKRIQEK
-730 SEEVSEIEKQWTMVK
+730 SEEVSKIEKQWTMVK

-769 TYFDRIIARA
+769 NYFDRIIARA
-779 NTRLMIMSGGQ
+779 NTRLMIMSDGQ
-790 YELKRRTDSD
+790 YELKRRIESD

-814 HYNGSERSVKTL
+814 HHNGSERSVKTL

-888 VAIISHVADLK
+888 VAIISHVGELK

-911 RLGGSTAKIGIS
+911 RLGGSKAEISIS

>member
-413 LLAELTKLEAQ
+413 LLAEHTKLEAQ
-424 LAEKQADYKQKSEA
+424 LAKKQADYKQKSEA

-629 DNKATLQKEIAVLT
+629 DNKATLKKEIAVLT

-691 EKQRLSE
+691 EKQHLSE